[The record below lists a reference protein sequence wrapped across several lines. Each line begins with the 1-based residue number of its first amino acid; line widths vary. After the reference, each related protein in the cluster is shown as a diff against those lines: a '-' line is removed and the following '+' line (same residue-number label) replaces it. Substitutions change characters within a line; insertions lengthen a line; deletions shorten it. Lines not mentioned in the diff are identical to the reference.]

1 VQTEAYLL
9 ELARYIVLNP
19 VRVRMVR
26 CARDWPWSSYRET
39 SGQRSAPKW
48 LKTDW
53 ILLAFG
59 QKISLA
65 TRAYRLFVSQGKN
78 SSSPWHELK
87 NQIYLGDESFVE
99 RLHNQLEADRDLSEL
114 PKVQRRSVP
123 KALRDYERSA
133 SARNEAIRMAYASG
147 GYTMKEI
154 GDYFGLHYSRI
165 SRLLKTNK
173 AKGKT

>member
-1 VQTEAYLL
+1 MQKEAYLL

-19 VRVRMVR
+19 VRARMVR

-165 SRLLKTNK
+165 SRLLKTDK